1 MFFLIGGIQPKTI
14 TLDKKSRH
22 CPECGHFD
30 LYLKRTDSYFSLFF
44 IPLFP
49 VKKGIPFMKCENC
62 GIVFTQ
68 EGARTDYSSDMNIRT
83 CPHCGRPVGP
93 DFVYCP
99 YCGKPM

>member
-1 MFFLIGGIQPKTI
+1 MFFLIGGIQPKTV
-14 TLDKKSRH
+14 TLDKKARN

-49 VKKGIPFMKCENC
+49 VKKGTPFMKCENC
-62 GIVFTQ
+62 GSLFTR
-68 EGARTDYSSDMNIRT
+68 EGTRTDSPLKDLKK
-83 CPHCGRPVGP
+83 CPQCGRAIGP

-99 YCGKPM
+99 FCGKHL